1 MLIGAE
7 LELFPEW
14 RLVEGDLYN
23 ITGRVREYDP
33 DARLIIGE
41 DGQLGIARYVRESA
55 LMPGGVIL
63 PARTCVDW
71 SAVGQDPLPD
81 LVGEP
86 DARVLW
92 DMRVADA
99 HRIKN
104 QDAWNRR
111 RRDMVARAKLRKRLA
126 RQEWSAEMAA
136 RYVNIAQRKD
146 MGYRPTISVPKAI
159 A

>member
-23 ITGRVREYDP
+23 ITGRVREYDA
-33 DARLIIGE
+33 DARLVINE
-41 DGQLGIARYVRESA
+41 DGVLGLARYMREST
-55 LMPGGVIL
+55 LLPGGAII

-81 LVGEP
+81 LTGEP

-92 DMRVADA
+92 DQRVADS
-99 HRIKN
+99 HRIRN
-104 QDAWNRR
+104 QDSWNRR
-111 RRDMVARAKLRKRLA
+111 RRDMVARAKARKTLERK
-126 RQEWSAEMAA
+126 EWSAEMAA

-146 MGYRPTISVPKAI
+146 IGYRPTISVPKAI